1 MAFNFARL
9 LSAAA
14 NREAHQPIHARRV
27 LPSQVPR
34 DLGAVCTKGVR
45 DRPHTDVAADAVPGF
60 SCLASHHF
68 KR

>member
-14 NREAHQPIHARRV
+14 NRGPTAHSCETCCHLRCPGI
-27 LPSQVPR
+27 
-34 DLGAVCTKGVR
+34 GAVCTKGVR